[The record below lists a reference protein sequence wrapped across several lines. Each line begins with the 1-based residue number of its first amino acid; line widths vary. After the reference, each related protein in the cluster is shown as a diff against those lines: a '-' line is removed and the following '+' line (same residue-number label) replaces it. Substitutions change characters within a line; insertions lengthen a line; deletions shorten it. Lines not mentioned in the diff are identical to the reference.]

1 MNRGF
6 KYQERVGPGGEGR
19 DLLSYLSA
27 RHLHSSTAEW
37 LSRVEG
43 GLVLVDGF
51 QARPEAILRHGQIV
65 TWNRP
70 PWDEPDVPL
79 HYALLH
85 EDADCIAVAKPSGLP
100 TLPGGGFLEHTLLH
114 LVRRRSPFASPA
126 HRLGRGTSGIVLFTL
141 TPESGRVVALAW
153 REHRVEKV
161 YRALVE
167 GPVREQPFAVETP
180 IGPTPHPLLGLV
192 YAASL
197 SGKPSHSTVRL
208 LENREGATSL
218 VEVTIRTGRPHQI
231 RIHMAAC
238 GHPLVGDPLYAPG
251 GGFLDSGARLPGDT
265 GYHLHALRLTLPH
278 PATAIPLCIECAA
291 PQLLRSGAETLSP
304 TERCGILKA

>member
-6 KYQERVGPGGEGR
+6 KYQERIGPRGEGR
-19 DLLSYLSA
+19 DLLSYLAASYI
-27 RHLHSSTAEW
+27 HSSAADWRCRIED
-37 LSRVEG
+37 
-43 GLVLVDGF
+43 GLVLVDGSLGK
-51 QARPEAILRHGQIV
+51 PETILRPGQIV
-65 TWNRP
+65 IWQRP
-70 PWDEPDVPL
+70 PWEEPVVPL

-85 EDADCIAVAKPSGLP
+85 KDAACLAVAKPSGLP
-100 TLPGGGFLEHTLLH
+100 NLPGGGFLEHTLLH
-114 LVRRRSPFASPA
+114 LVRRRFPVASPA
-126 HRLGRGTSGIVLFTL
+126 HRLGRGTSGLVLFTL
-141 TPESGRVVALAW
+141 TAESGRAVSQAW

-167 GPVREQPFAVETP
+167 GPVQEQPFAVETP
-180 IGPTPHPLLGLV
+180 IGPVPHPLLGLV
-192 YAASL
+192 HAASP

-208 LENREGATSL
+208 LENRKGATSV

-251 GGFLDSGARLPGDT
+251 GGFLDSGAGLPGDT

-278 PATAIPLCIECAA
+278 PTTTVPLCIECAA

-304 TERCGILKA
+304 TERCGILKS